1 MQVIESIEGFRK
13 ALDAERAE
21 GRTVGLVPT
30 MGALHKGHLSLV
42 RKAAK
47 ECDVVAVTVF
57 VNPLQFDDADDL
69 AGYPRDLAADER
81 LAARAGAGY
90 LFAPSTREMY
100 PSPDQVLTRVSVAK
114 EGDGLEGDARP
125 GHFDGVATVVTK
137 LFAIAGACRAYF
149 GEKDWQQLGVVR
161 RLVADLSFPVKVVAC
176 PTVREPDGLAVS
188 SRNARLSA
196 AERSAAPVLHQALKA
211 GAAAVKRGEYRP
223 GLVSFAMARV
233 VGGEPLAELDYADVI
248 EGEFE
253 WRLLVAARIGGVRL
267 IDNIGV
273 PLP

>member
-1 MQVIESIEGFRK
+1 MQVIETIEGFRK

-42 RKAAK
+42 RRAAK

-57 VNPLQFDDADDL
+57 VNPLQFDNADDL
-69 AGYPRDLAADER
+69 AHYPRDRMADER
-81 LAARAGAGY
+81 LAAKAGAGY
-90 LFAPSTREMY
+90 LFAPSTSEMY
-100 PSPDQVLTRVSVAK
+100 PKVVLTRVSVAK
-114 EGDGLEGDARP
+114 VGDGMEGDARP
-125 GHFDGVATVVTK
+125 GHLDGVATVVAK
-137 LFAIAGACRAYF
+137 LLAIAGACRAYF
-149 GEKDWQQLGVVR
+149 GEKDWQQLAVVR
-161 RLVADLSFPVKVVAC
+161 RLVADLSFPVKVVTC
-176 PTVREPDGLAVS
+176 STVREPDGLAIS
-188 SRNARLSA
+188 SRNARLSV
-196 AERSAAPVLHQALKA
+196 AERVAAPVLHQALKA

-233 VGGEPLAELDYADVI
+233 IAGEPLAELEYADVI
-248 EGEFE
+248 EGEFG